1 ADVAR
6 YHYPVLPIKLL
17 MVERYAST
25 EQIPR
30 VTCPI
35 LILHGPQDTIVP
47 YLLGRKLFAAAP
59 EESTGG
65 IPKQF
70 VDLPHADHNDV
81 VETEGDLM
89 QHTIGEFI
97 TRITAESK

>member
-1 ADVAR
+1 M
-6 YHYPVLPIKLL
+6 L

-35 LILHGPQDTIVP
+35 LMFHGPQDTIVP

-59 EESTGG
+59 EESASGV
-65 IPKQF
+65 PKQF

-81 VETEGDLM
+81 LETEGELM
-89 QHTIGEFI
+89 RDTLSKFI
-97 TRITAESK
+97 TRIAVGE

>member
-1 ADVAR
+1 
-6 YHYPVLPIKLL
+6 

-30 VTCPI
+30 VICPI
-35 LILHGPQDTIVP
+35 LMLHSPQDTIVP

-59 EESTGG
+59 EKSVGG
-65 IPKQF
+65 VPKTF
-70 VDLPHADHNDV
+70 IDLPHADHNDV

-89 QHTIGEFI
+89 RDTLRKFTI
-97 TRITAESK
+97 RITAPE